1 MRSKHETQNIIH
13 TLVRPES
20 PEKILTSGI
29 FLKRAI
35 PGFHAFKSARSMILF
50 KRFKVFQ
57 KLCFESFKDQRKVL
71 EYFGI
76 YEFV

>member
-1 MRSKHETQNIIH
+1 MRSRHETQNIIH
-13 TLVRPES
+13 TLVR
-20 PEKILTSGI
+20 LRR
-29 FLKRAI
+29 FLHQEYFKMSN
-35 PGFHAFKSARSMILF
+35 PVGFHACKSARPMILF

>member
-1 MRSKHETQNIIH
+1 
-13 TLVRPES
+13 
-20 PEKILTSGI
+20 
-29 FLKRAI
+29 
-35 PGFHAFKSARSMILF
+35 MILF